1 MRLLPILAASC
12 FVSSMSMRLID
23 PVVPDI
29 ARDLNVDAASVA
41 LLATA
46 FTFPYAISQPILG
59 ALGDT
64 LGKARIIKITLA
76 LLAICLAACALAP
89 SLDALF
95 VARIIGGAA
104 AGGIIPLAFALVG
117 DRFSFEE
124 RQVALSRVL
133 TAIIA
138 GQMTGSVGSGLI
150 ASYFGWRAAMA
161 CGTGLA
167 LIALLLTV
175 WQLQP
180 RSNAERPPFRPSR
193 MFDGYGPVFANPKT
207 VVCFTAV
214 FIEGIVVFGLFPYIA
229 VMLEKRGAGGLKE
242 AGFVLSGFAIGGLVY
257 TALVRVMLSKLGLY
271 NLIRAGAALSGLG
284 FIALS
289 PEWSW
294 PTEMAIFVAIGAG
307 FYMIHNSLQTQA
319 TELAPGNRASAV
331 AAHAF
336 FFFLGQAAGPLVYGI
351 GLERAGAGPTLVASR
366 SCHGVNGDWNSGR
379 AEGTHANYQIGA
391 LNTKNAPRQ
400 MSAKPMPWLIVIF
413 SPRYRT
419 ENPANTRSVM
429 TSCMVFSSAVE

>member
-12 FVSSMSMRLID
+12 FVSSMAMRLID
-23 PVVPDI
+23 PVVPEI
-29 ARDLNVDAASVA
+29 ARDLTVDAASVA

-46 FTFPYAISQPILG
+46 FTFPYALGQPILG

-64 LGKARIIKITLA
+64 LGKARIIKISLA
-76 LLAICLAACALAP
+76 VLAACLAATALAP

-95 VARIIGGAA
+95 VARIVGGAA
-104 AGGIIPLAFALVG
+104 GGGIIPLAFALVG
-117 DRFSFEE
+117 DRFSFEM

-133 TAIIA
+133 TAVIA
-138 GQMTGSVGSGLI
+138 GQMTGSIGSGLL
-150 ASYFGWRAAMA
+150 ASYFGWRAAVA
-161 CGTGLA
+161 CGAGLA
-167 LIALLLTV
+167 VIALILTV

-180 RSNAERPPFRPSR
+180 RSNVERLPFQPSR
-193 MFDGYGPVFANPKT
+193 MFDGYRQVFANPRT
-207 VVCFTAV
+207 IVCFTAV

-257 TALVRVMLSKLGLY
+257 TALVRVLLSKLGLY
-271 NLIRAGAALSGLG
+271 NVIRAGAGLSGLG

-294 PTEMAIFVAIGAG
+294 PAEMAIFVAIGAG

-319 TELAPGNRASAV
+319 TELAPDARASAV

-336 FFFLGQAAGPLVYGI
+336 FFFLGQAAGPLVYAI
-351 GLERAGAGPTLVASR
+351 GLERAGAVATLVVAGLVMALT
-366 SCHGVNGDWNSGR
+366 GVGTAAGLKAR
-379 AEGTHANYQIGA
+379 AGTY
-391 LNTKNAPRQ
+391 T
-400 MSAKPMPWLIVIF
+400 
-413 SPRYRT
+413 
-419 ENPANTRSVM
+419 SV
-429 TSCMVFSSAVE
+429 

>member
-29 ARDLNVDAASVA
+29 ARDLGVDAASVA

-46 FTFPYAISQPILG
+46 FAFPYALGQPILG
-59 ALGDT
+59 ALGDS
-64 LGKARIIKITLA
+64 LGKARIIKITLG
-76 LLAICLAACALAP
+76 LLALCLAATAFAP

-95 VARIIGGAA
+95 IARIVGGAA
-104 AGGIIPLAFALVG
+104 GGGIIPLAFALVG

-124 RQVALSRVL
+124 RQIALSRVL
-133 TAIIA
+133 TAVIA

-150 ASYFGWRAAMA
+150 ASYFGWRVAMMG
-161 CGTGLA
+161 GTGLA
-167 LIALLLTV
+167 LAALALTL
-175 WQLQP
+175 WQLHP
-180 RSNAERPPFRPSR
+180 RTNVERPPFQPSR
-193 MFDGYGPVFANPKT
+193 MFDGYAQVFGNPKT
-207 VVCFTAV
+207 IVCFAAV

-257 TALVRVMLSKLGLY
+257 TAFVRVMLLKLGLY
-271 NLIRAGAALSGLG
+271 NLIRAGAFLSGLG
-284 FIALS
+284 FVVLS

-294 PTEMAIFVAIGAG
+294 PVEMAVFVAIGAG

-319 TELAPGNRASAV
+319 TELAPDSRASAV

-336 FFFLGQAAGPLVYGI
+336 FFFLGQAAGPLIYGFS
-351 GLERAGAGPTLVASR
+351 LERFGTQATLVAA
-366 SCHGVNGDWNSGR
+366 GL
-379 AEGTHANYQIGA
+379 TFA
-391 LNTKNAPRQ
+391 LTGLATATGLKA
-400 MSAKPMPWLIVIF
+400 
-413 SPRYRT
+413 RT
-419 ENPANTRSVM
+419 RVT
-429 TSCMVFSSAVE
+429 